1 VSRSLST
8 ELDNNPGPSPAKEDQ
23 PDLPG
28 SRLVSEY
35 VGYDGWD
42 RDGRDYGRDN
52 QWSAGGQDRWVWDAR
67 AGHTCNF
74 QSTANTSPLDAS
86 CRSYQQTGSSGLPA
100 NEGYKSTYGATP
112 QAPYGLF
119 RPEASPMNNS
129 IYNTNNNG
137 HSESRQDRSADSMTP
152 NSKARKSRPSE
163 SRQAI
168 SCNMCRQRKSKCDG
182 NPPYPCGPCTK
193 KGTDDQ
199 CQYAQ
204 FVRRRG
210 PAKKKGQGSNEDSN
224 SPPPVDML
232 YSLDQSHRSQ
242 SGSARRYDDQG
253 GRDESKRMKM

>member
-1 VSRSLST
+1 MCLKNKLAWKARSIAKSNPLASR
-8 ELDNNPGPSPAKEDQ
+8 
-23 PDLPG
+23 
-28 SRLVSEY
+28 
-35 VGYDGWD
+35 
-42 RDGRDYGRDN
+42 
-52 QWSAGGQDRWVWDAR
+52 
-67 AGHTCNF
+67 
-74 QSTANTSPLDAS
+74 
-86 CRSYQQTGSSGLPA
+86 RSYQQTGSSGVTA
-100 NEGYKSTYGATP
+100 NEGYKSSYGATP

-119 RPEASPMNNS
+119 RPEASPMNNNN
-129 IYNTNNNG
+129 YNNTNNNG

-152 NSKARKSRPSE
+152 NSKARKSRTSE
-163 SRQAI
+163 TRQAI

-210 PAKKKGQGSNEDSN
+210 PAKKKGQGSNEGSN

-232 YSLDQSHRSQ
+232 YGLDQSHRSQ
-242 SGSARRYDDQG
+242 SGSARRYEDQG